1 MCLHLL
7 FQSRMVKVCVDA
19 HKRALPGVPFVG
31 WDLALTP
38 KGPLLLEANLSCNL
52 FQGTFDHQLY
62 INVVDDYFS
71 HLSAGLSAT
80 LSSAKCNGLHA

>member
-1 MCLHLL
+1 MRARLR
-7 FQSRMVKVCVDA
+7 FRYRMVKVCVDA

-52 FQGTFDHQLY
+52 FQGTFDHRLY
-62 INVVDDYFS
+62 VDVVDDYFS

-80 LSSAKCNGLHA
+80 LANAKCNGLHA